1 MRPADEKGDLFEGRP
16 AQPRRRGEAAE
27 PRAPEGGCGEKTK
40 DSTLPGRCRDAE
52 PEDSILS
59 SASPNTILFV
69 ANALDNF
76 VHHRRNVVE
85 AAAGAGF
92 RPVVFAVGSDRETD
106 TTGFEYRPI
115 RLERHRFALGR
126 DAGLFLT
133 VLRFLLTE
141 KPAAVH
147 FINIKPYLY
156 GGLAVR
162 VARLFGW
169 RGRTV
174 VTVPGLGRLYDR
186 AADGSRA
193 AAFRRAV
200 VEVFLRIGMKTARVS
215 FETAHDRDVWLSRRL
230 ITGDQ
235 AFVTKGAGVD
245 LGRFHGGLRADPA
258 DRLSVLFA
266 GRLLRS
272 KGLDV
277 VLRAGA
283 LLAGRSDIELLVAG
297 FVERDDPDGVSVEE
311 IEAAET
317 VTFLGPV
324 RDMPD
329 LLARCGVVVLPS
341 RYNEG
346 VPRIL
351 IEAAA
356 CGCVPV
362 ATRFAGSEA
371 LIAEGETG
379 FFLGEGSVE
388 AQAARLAD
396 VSLELRRDDARRLAM
411 GRRAAAFVRD
421 NGFGARD
428 VAAVF
433 LAEYTA

>member
-1 MRPADEKGDLFEGRP
+1 M
-16 AQPRRRGEAAE
+16 
-27 PRAPEGGCGEKTK
+27 
-40 DSTLPGRCRDAE
+40 
-52 PEDSILS
+52 
-59 SASPNTILFV
+59 NTILFV

-92 RPVVFAVGSDRETD
+92 CPVVLAVGSDRETD
-106 TTGFEYRPI
+106 TTGFEFRPI

-126 DAGLFLT
+126 DAELFLT
-133 VLRFLLTE
+133 VLRFLLKE

-169 RGRTV
+169 RGRMIA
-174 VTVPGLGRLYDR
+174 TVPGLGRLYDR

-200 VEVFLRIGMKTARVS
+200 VEVFLRIAMKSARVS
-215 FETAHDRDVWLSRRL
+215 FETGHDRDVWLSRRL
-230 ITGDQ
+230 IAADQ

-245 LGRFHGGLRADPA
+245 LRRFHDGLRADPP

-283 LLAGRSDIELLVAG
+283 LLAGRSDIAFLVAG

-324 RDMPD
+324 SDMPD

-371 LIAEGETG
+371 LITAGETG
-379 FFLGEGSVE
+379 FFLDEGSVE

-411 GRRAAAFVRD
+411 GRRAAAFIRD
-421 NGFGARD
+421 NGYGAQD
-428 VAAVF
+428 VANVF

>member
-1 MRPADEKGDLFEGRP
+1 M
-16 AQPRRRGEAAE
+16 
-27 PRAPEGGCGEKTK
+27 KT
-40 DSTLPGRCRDAE
+40 
-52 PEDSILS
+52 IV
-59 SASPNTILFV
+59 FV
-69 ANALDNF
+69 ANTLDHF

-85 AAAGAGF
+85 AAAGIGF
-92 RPVVFAVGSDRETD
+92 RPVVFAVGSDREID
-106 TTGFEYRPI
+106 TTGFEFRPI

-126 DAGLFLT
+126 DAGLFVT
-133 VLRFLLTE
+133 ILRFLLRE

-147 FINIKPYLY
+147 LINIKPYLY
-156 GGLAVR
+156 GGLA
-162 VARLFGW
+162 ARLARLLGW

-186 AADGSRA
+186 ADDGSRA
-193 AAFRRAV
+193 AVFRRAV
-200 VEVFLRIGMKTARVS
+200 VEVFLRIAMKTARVS
-215 FETAHDRDVWLSRRL
+215 FETGHDRDAWLSRRL
-230 ITGDQ
+230 IGADQ

-245 LGRFHGGLRADPA
+245 LRRFHDGARADPP

-277 VLRAGA
+277 FLRAGG
-283 LLAGRSDIELLVAG
+283 LLAGRSDIDMLVAG
-297 FVERDDPDGVSVEE
+297 FVEPDDPDGVSGEE
-311 IEAAET
+311 IAAAGT

-324 RDMPD
+324 SDMPE

-371 LIAEGETG
+371 LITPGETG
-379 FFLGEGSVE
+379 VFLDEGTVE
-388 AQAARLAD
+388 AQAARLAELI
-396 VSLELRRDDARRLAM
+396 LELRRDDARRLDM
-411 GRRAAAFVRD
+411 GRRAAAFIRD
-421 NGFGARD
+421 NGYGAHD